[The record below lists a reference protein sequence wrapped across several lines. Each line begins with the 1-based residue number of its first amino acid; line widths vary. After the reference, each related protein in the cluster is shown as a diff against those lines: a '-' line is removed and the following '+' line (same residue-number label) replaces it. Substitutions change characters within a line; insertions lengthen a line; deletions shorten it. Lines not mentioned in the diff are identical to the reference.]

1 MWWLIIVPKQVDTIK
16 DVAVHFCIPVEKGFK
31 EGNGGWKILV
41 SFGSEFSDGGDGK
54 FLWFLGQWALIL
66 GEHIGQRLS
75 KSIWLCVLS
84 RD

>member
-41 SFGSEFSDGGDGK
+41 SFGSEFSDGGDGQ
-54 FLWFLGQWALIL
+54 FLWFLGQ
-66 GEHIGQRLS
+66 
-75 KSIWLCVLS
+75 
-84 RD
+84 